1 MSVQTSNFPTVRT
14 VTDLV
19 RNLLADEPIAPGFP
33 FLPLTVNAA
42 GGLCTATFGTNP
54 GLIENDQILIANI
67 PTHNGTFVLSSG
79 AGTQITWQNSAAANG
94 PATLAAN
101 STIQGYGTG
110 KKYTDTLLMPFVNS
124 AYRALQ
130 RGLKA
135 TGSTEFKTGQAF
147 VTIPGLS
154 FLEPSTQ
161 VYLDFTGLT
170 INSDANPAPTFLD
183 ANPDGQLPAD
193 CLLPRKLWERQTGA
207 AYDFCPMIDLT
218 NTGGLPSRPQ
228 GFVLSCWEWIG
239 DHLAFIGA
247 QQDNDI
253 KIEYD
258 RSLPAV
264 SDGSA
269 QLLVLNSEDY
279 HAYAVASMAS
289 KSRGGKNT
297 QEWDSAADES
307 KEKLI
312 NAYTRTQQFTARRSR
327 GFSSRRGVSRRWY

>member
-1 MSVQTSNFPTVRT
+1 MSVPTTNFPQVRIIT
-14 VTDLV
+14 NLV
-19 RNLLADEPIAPGFP
+19 RNLLGDEPIAPGFP
-33 FLPLTVNAA
+33 FIPLTIQSSA
-42 GGLCTATFGTNP
+42 GEVTATFGVNP
-54 GLIENDQILIANI
+54 GFIADDQILVSNI
-67 PTHNGTFVLSSG
+67 PGYNGTFTLDSG
-79 AGTQITWQNSAAANG
+79 SGSQITWQDGSAPSSPG
-94 PATLAAN
+94 VISQN

-110 KKYTDTLLMPFVNS
+110 KKWTDTMLMAFVNS

-135 TGSTEFKTGQAF
+135 TGSTEFRVAQAF
-147 VTIPGLS
+147 VTIPGLT

-161 VYLDFTGLT
+161 VILDFTGLS
-170 INSDANPAPTFLD
+170 IDSDANPAPTFD
-183 ANPDGQLPAD
+183 VANPIGSLPTD
-193 CLLPRKLWERQTGA
+193 LLLPRKLWERQTGA
-207 AYDFCPMIDLT
+207 SYDFERMIDLT

-228 GFVLSCWEWIG
+228 GFTLSNWEWVG

-258 RSLPAV
+258 RGLPMV

-279 HAYAVASMAS
+279 HAYSVASMAT

-297 QEWDSAADES
+297 QEWDAAAEES